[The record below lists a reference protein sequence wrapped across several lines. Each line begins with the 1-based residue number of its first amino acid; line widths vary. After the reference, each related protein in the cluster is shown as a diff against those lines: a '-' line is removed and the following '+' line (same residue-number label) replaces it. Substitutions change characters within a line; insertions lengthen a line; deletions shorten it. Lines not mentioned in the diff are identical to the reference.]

1 MHVAIQCLDGQLW
14 VVITLLRDN
23 FFGILLHI
31 ASRIPFLY
39 TCMLCKFGV
48 NRFISADWIWVRLK
62 VRFLQSNFLL
72 FNSILYM
79 YEICD
84 VEICLLTLDW
94 SCYVMWFDPGLVGWV
109 SHVLASVSV
118 GWCKVANVAAH
129 CPPQGLRLH
138 ANPELSG
145 SACLFANHPVPTEV
159 MFVHLLIFA
168 LLNLS
173 VVSEILLSGS
183 RSLMRFIWS
192 FYRASL
198 AQPRS
203 VLATLSWSNVWAL
216 VHMETAVSRL
226 H

>member
-1 MHVAIQCLDGQLW
+1 M
-14 VVITLLRDN
+14 
-23 FFGILLHI
+23 
-31 ASRIPFLY
+31 
-39 TCMLCKFGV
+39 
-48 NRFISADWIWVRLK
+48 
-62 VRFLQSNFLL
+62 
-72 FNSILYM
+72 
-79 YEICD
+79 
-84 VEICLLTLDW
+84 
-94 SCYVMWFDPGLVGWV
+94 
-109 SHVLASVSV
+109 
-118 GWCKVANVAAH
+118 ANVAAH